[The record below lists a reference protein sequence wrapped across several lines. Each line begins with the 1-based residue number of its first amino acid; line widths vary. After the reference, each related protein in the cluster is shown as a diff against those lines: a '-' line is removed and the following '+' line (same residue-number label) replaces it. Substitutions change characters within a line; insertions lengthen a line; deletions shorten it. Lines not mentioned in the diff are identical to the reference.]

1 MKSLV
6 KKWLGPVVA
15 VMLGVHALGTD
26 ALARSVSVVPEI
38 SPASF
43 TAGIALLA
51 GGLLVLR
58 SRRRSK

>member
-1 MKSLV
+1 MRSLV
-6 KKWLGPVVA
+6 TRSIGPVVA
-15 VMLGVHALGTD
+15 VMLGVHALGTE

-38 SPASF
+38 SPASLS
-43 TAGIALLA
+43 AGIALLA